1 MEIDRKMAAA
11 GVSAVLTGESADGDG
26 GGIVSSP
33 GGTTTSLSY
42 AIADS
47 PLLG

>member
-1 MEIDRKMAAA
+1 MDRKMAAV
-11 GVSAVLTGESADGDG
+11 GVSAVLAGNGAGGDG